1 MPRKGKTEG
10 IHEIPIETDEPQA
23 PPAAE
28 APAANVPGPGDVPA
42 EPGAGKAKDTTGSEA
57 EGKPAPEPA
66 DATYEEALDHLK
78 RLQAE
83 FTNYRRRV
91 ERERGEV
98 AGWAQRSLVE
108 KLLPVVDDFERA
120 AASVEGEKSAAADGL
135 ALIRDKLARVLA
147 EAGLERIETD
157 GAVFD
162 PEIHEALM
170 TLPVEPDKVGKVVS
184 ELVPGY
190 TFKGQLVRPSRVQVG
205 IEAEEE

>member
-1 MPRKGKTEG
+1 MPRKGKGE
-10 IHEIPIETDEPQA
+10 IHEIPIETDEPA
-23 PPAAE
+23 PAAE
-28 APAANVPGPGDVPA
+28 QTEAASGHAEGRTAPGSESGHTTAG
-42 EPGAGKAKDTTGSEA
+42 GAGE
-57 EGKPAPEPA
+57 KPASEPA
-66 DATYEEALDHLK
+66 DATYEEAVDHLR

-98 AGWAQRSLVE
+98 AVWAQRTLVD

-120 AASVEGEKSAAADGL
+120 AASVEGERSPAAEGMI
-135 ALIRDKLARVLA
+135 LIRDKLARVLA
-147 EAGLERIETD
+147 EAGLERIPTED
-157 GAVFD
+157 AVFD

>member
-23 PPAAE
+23 PAKAE
-28 APAANVPGPGDVPA
+28 AA
-42 EPGAGKAKDTTGSEA
+42 GAGRGDTPPAPKPETDRMSDMGGSGA
-57 EGKPAPEPA
+57 EGKPAPESA
-66 DATYEEALDHLK
+66 DTTYEDAVDHLK

-98 AGWAQRSLVE
+98 TGWAQRSLVE

-120 AASVEGEKSAAADGL
+120 AASVEGEQSPAADGL

-162 PEIHEALM
+162 PEVHEALM